1 MSASSVTR
9 LEFGGEERSFAFK
22 LAELRRLQELTG
34 RGPHRVLTDLRNGD
48 WMIDDPRHVIRLG
61 LEAAGVEPKEAGA
74 LIKRYL
80 DERQRWLS
88 EGRTIAIS
96 ILINSLEGPDDDLPG
111 KSPAKKG
118 KKAKA

>member
-9 LEFGGEERSFAFK
+9 LDFGGEERDFAFR
-22 LAELRRLQELTG
+22 LSELRRLQELTG

-48 WMIDDPRHVIRLG
+48 WQIDDPRHVIRLG

-74 LIKRYL
+74 LVKRYL
-80 DERQRWLS
+80 DERGAWLS

-96 ILINSLEGPDDDLPG
+96 ILINGLEAPDDDPPG
-111 KSPAKKG
+111 KSQ
-118 KKAKA
+118 AKAETAKA